1 MLASVVLT
9 EAKFAAA
16 RANAAAALRSDAVS
30 NLASSPIPI
39 NTETAPFS
47 AGTTYVWP
55 TLPVKPRDSSVLRD
69 SKTSLGRAPSL
80 VTGMPIAFIPV
91 GVFVTA

>member
-47 AGTTYVWP
+47 AGTTYV
-55 TLPVKPRDSSVLRD
+55 
-69 SKTSLGRAPSL
+69 
-80 VTGMPIAFIPV
+80 
-91 GVFVTA
+91 